1 FRDRYE
7 TCYYDLEQAIKYR
20 EAMSNKFKQ
29 ILDQVHDLQRQ
40 VSDLRKKADDE
51 RTKKKISFSNQTFIN
66 EMLWKT

>member
-51 RTKKKISFSNQTFIN
+51 RTKKKEVICSFLLIIKEIS
-66 EMLWKT
+66 